1 MQMNRM
7 PSRWKRVPRHVGVI
21 PDGNRRWAAGRG
33 LKKEEGYDQ
42 GIEPGFQMYRLLREL
57 GVEELTL
64 YGFTTDNTKRPTVQK
79 RAFQQACVRA
89 VERLSC
95 EDAEL
100 LVVGNNNS
108 AAFPKALLP
117 YRMRRRF
124 GCGGMKVNFLVNYGW
139 DWDLHYPG
147 GLASAAISPID
158 LILRWGGHTR
168 LSGFLPVQSVYADFY
183 TLPELWPDFSEEQL
197 WRAMGWYQTQDITRG
212 G

>member
-1 MQMNRM
+1 MD
-7 PSRWKRVPRHVGVI
+7 WKRIPRHVGVI
-21 PDGNRRWAAGRG
+21 PDGNRRWAVSRG
-33 LKKEEGYDQ
+33 MKKEEGYQ
-42 GIEPGFQMYRLLREL
+42 CGIDPGFQMYQILRDL

-64 YGFTTDNTKRPTVQK
+64 YGFTTDNTKRPTAQK
-79 RAFQQACVRA
+79 QAFQQACVQA
-89 VERLSC
+89 VERLSH

-108 AAFPKALLP
+108 PAFPRELLP
-117 YRMRRRF
+117 YRIRRRF
-124 GCGGMKVNFLVNYGW
+124 GSGGIKVNFLVNYGW

-147 GLASAAISPID
+147 GLASAAISPMD

-183 TLPELWPDFSEEQL
+183 TLPEMWPDFAEEQVY
-197 WRAMGWYQTQDITRG
+197 RALDWYQNLDVTRG